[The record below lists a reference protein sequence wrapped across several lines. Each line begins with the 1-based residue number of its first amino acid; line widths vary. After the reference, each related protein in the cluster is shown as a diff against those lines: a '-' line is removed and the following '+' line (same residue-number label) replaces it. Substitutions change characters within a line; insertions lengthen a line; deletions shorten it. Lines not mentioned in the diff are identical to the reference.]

1 MKFRR
6 IYWVTEQLDKDGRS
20 EIAGVYTS
28 IPDLL
33 DGGLRWDDG
42 IPDKTEGFRLTLVKL
57 DSSKKPLGSW
67 ASPGFDGLSEDLREY
82 IGTGEF
88 GEMDCIQLV
97 SELQKFGAK
106 KG

>member
-6 IYWVTEQLDKDGRS
+6 IYWVTEQLDEDGRS

-42 IPDKTEGFRLTLVKL
+42 IEGKTAGFRLTLVKL
-57 DSSKKPLGSW
+57 DSSKKPLGTW
-67 ASPGFDGLSEDLREY
+67 QSPGFEGLGEDLKEY
-82 IGTGEF
+82 IATGEF

-97 SELQKFGAK
+97 EELNKFCTKTG
-106 KG
+106 